1 VELPASTVGALVVLA
16 IALGVVALG
25 VAANAL
31 QGQKRVR
38 DAYRQFSQGSREDVL
53 TLLSR
58 HVAEVEGLRR
68 DVARQREYGESLRA
82 LIATGLSRIGT
93 VRYDAF
99 DDMGG
104 RMSFSTAI
112 LDEHGDGVVL
122 SSING
127 RAETRTYAKPIAAYT
142 SPHNLASEEVEAI
155 RRARE
160 RIGRTDPADS
170 GPAERVRGVPV
181 AAGRRSAPRGTR
193 PTARPGTADGRDSVG
208 VPHFESDFD
217 SDTDDAHA
225 ATNPPR
231 DGAEPEPVAPAA
243 ER

>member
-1 VELPASTVGALVVLA
+1 MELPASTVGALVVLA
-16 IALGVVALG
+16 IALGIAALG
-25 VAANAL
+25 VAVSAL

-53 TLLSR
+53 TLIAR
-58 HVAEVEGLRR
+58 HVDEVEGLRR
-68 DVARQREYGESLRA
+68 DVARQREYGDALRA

-127 RAETRTYAKPIAAYT
+127 RAETRTYAKPIAVYS

-160 RIGRTDPADS
+160 RIGRTDPAEEE
-170 GPAERVRGVPV
+170 PTERVRGVPV
-181 AAGRRSAPRGTR
+181 AAGRRPAPRGGR
-193 PTARPGTADGRDSVG
+193 PPASAGPASPGPV
-208 VPHFESDFD
+208 
-217 SDTDDAHA
+217 A
-225 ATNPPR
+225 AR
-231 DGAEPEPVAPAA
+231 DGATAVRDAVEAEPIAPA